1 MAGIS
6 EPRPRLAGA
15 WALPPAIHE
24 WASAAVRGAG
34 PEETAMKTLRVLD
47 SSGDRI
53 MEFDDTAALAESRE
67 QAKALFERLLA
78 GGSTAFK
85 VNRGDGKPDEKVTDF
100 AVLENETIVVPRVV
114 GG

>member
-1 MAGIS
+1 
-6 EPRPRLAGA
+6 
-15 WALPPAIHE
+15 
-24 WASAAVRGAG
+24 
-34 PEETAMKTLRVLD
+34 MKTLRVLD

-67 QAKALFERLLA
+67 QAKALFERLLT